1 MAWWSPSSLL
11 DLHAHTGFDS
21 DSLLTR
27 LINTLPR
34 RQFYSCGRWTITE
47 RGRQCDFFAW
57 ADAVRLAPGAAGV
70 LAAGGG
76 GGKGGGPGAK
86 GGGSAGAG
94 SKRRPAA
101 WVTDGQ

>member
-1 MAWWSPSSLL
+1 MLHNFLPGPKHQSPLESNSLF
-11 DLHAHTGFDS
+11 TS
-21 DSLLTR
+21 MPSQCVC
-27 LINTLPR
+27 

-76 GGKGGGPGAK
+76 GGKGAGA
-86 GGGSAGAG
+86 AGAG

-101 WVTDGQ
+101 WVTDG